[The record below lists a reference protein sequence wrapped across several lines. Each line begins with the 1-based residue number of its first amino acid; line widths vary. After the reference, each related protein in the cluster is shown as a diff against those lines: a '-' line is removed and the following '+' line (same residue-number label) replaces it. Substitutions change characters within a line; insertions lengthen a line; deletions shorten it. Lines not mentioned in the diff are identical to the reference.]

1 MGLSIAISGGIITF
15 AIIYVMM
22 SFPAILDGTA
32 KLSTSSQQMSNTL
45 NTIMHTNISISSLAN
60 SHNTDLATFSVTDTG
75 NTILWNF
82 KEFDVIITYQANI
95 AGTPTL
101 TEVLH
106 YANSCSALVTDQW
119 CIQSISNDLIHPG
132 ILDPK
137 EIANIHAMLQN
148 PTNLNS
154 TLTLNF
160 GTDNG
165 VIDTSSVRTA

>member
-60 SHNTDLATFSVTDTG
+60 SHDADLATFSVTNTG

-82 KEFDVIITYQANI
+82 KEFDVIITYEANTG
-95 AGTPTL
+95 GTPTL
-101 TEVLH
+101 TEALH
-106 YANSCSALVTDQW
+106 YANSCDSLVSGQW

-137 EIANIHAMLQN
+137 EIGNIHAKLQN
-148 PTNLNS
+148 PTNQNS

-165 VIDTSSVRTA
+165 VMDTSSVRIV

>member
-1 MGLSIAISGGIITF
+1 MGLSIAISGGIVTF

-32 KLSTSSQQMSNTL
+32 KLSASSEQMSNTL
-45 NTIMHTNISISSLAN
+45 NTRMHTNISISGLAN
-60 SHNTDLATFSVTDTG
+60 SHDTDLATFSVTNTG

-82 KEFDVIITYQANI
+82 KEFDAIITYQSN
-95 AGTPTL
+95 AGGNPTF

-106 YANSCSALVTDQW
+106 YNNNCGALSSDQW

-137 EIANIHAMLQN
+137 EIANIHAKLQN
-148 PTNLNS
+148 PTNLGG

-165 VIDTSSVRTA
+165 ITDSSSVRAT

>member
-1 MGLSIAISGGIITF
+1 MGLSVAISGGIITF

-32 KLSTSSQQMSNTL
+32 KLSTSSEQMSNTL
-45 NTIMHTNISISSLAN
+45 NTIMHTNISISSPVN
-60 SHNTDLATFSVTDTG
+60 SHGTDLVTFSASNTG

-82 KEFDVIITYQANI
+82 KEFDVIITYQANTI
-95 AGTPTL
+95 GTPTL
-101 TEVLH
+101 TE
-106 YANSCSALVTDQW
+106 ALQYSNNCDILASGQW
-119 CIQSISNDLIHPG
+119 CIQSITNDLIHPG

-137 EIANIHAMLQN
+137 EISNIHAKLQN

-154 TLTLNF
+154 TLTLSF

-165 VIDTSSVRTA
+165 VMDNSSVRIS

>member
-45 NTIMHTNISISSLAN
+45 NTIMHTNISISSLTN
-60 SHNTDLATFSVTDTG
+60 SHDVDLATFSVANTG

-82 KEFDVIITYQANI
+82 KEFDAIITYQANTV
-95 AGTPTL
+95 GTPTL

-106 YANSCSALVTDQW
+106 YANNCGTLSSGQW

-137 EIANIHAMLQN
+137 EIANIHAKLQN

-165 VIDTSSVRTA
+165 VTDTSSVRTS